1 MKILICGGFSQ
12 DSQVLLN
19 ILKDVNYDIDLI
31 ARRSSGNIPKSISK
45 LVIEKKINLIYQ
57 DLINTYEL
65 AKIVED
71 GSYTHI
77 FNFASNSF
85 VQNSNSDIHNCIKEN
100 NAITYNILN
109 AIKNA
114 SSSPW
119 LMHPLSS
126 EIFGNPTEIPQ
137 NENTVINP
145 INAYGISKVS
155 DMFLCDLYEKN
166 FDLKIFR
173 PILYN
178 HESIYRGRQFFSK
191 KVFNFAIKLQQSN
204 FDIKNPLEFYNATS
218 KRDWGYAEEYCSI
231 FFEAAKK
238 NITGK
243 YILGTGKSISVE
255 DFIDTVFNC
264 FEIKFKKV
272 INSNGL
278 LEFYDKNNKIIAVEL
293 SRDPIDE
300 GRRLVAD
307 NRLIKETFNIKEFSM
322 GIEAIKKLHNDYLK
336 NV

>member
-19 ILKDVNYDIDLI
+19 ILNNENYDIDLI
-31 ARRSSGNIPKSISK
+31 AKRSSNNIPKSISNLINK
-45 LVIEKKINLIYQ
+45 KKINLIYL
-57 DLINTYEL
+57 DLIDTFEL
-65 AKIVED
+65 AKIVEN
-71 GSYTHI
+71 GLYTHI

-85 VQNSNSDIHNCIKEN
+85 VQNSNSDIHNCIQEN
-100 NAITYNILN
+100 NTITYNILN

-114 SSSPW
+114 SNNPW

-126 EIFGNPTEIPQ
+126 EIFGNPSEVPQ
-137 NENTVINP
+137 NENTVVNP

-166 FDLKIFR
+166 FGLKIFR

-178 HESIYRGRQFFSK
+178 HESIFRARQFFSTK
-191 KVFNFAIKLQQSN
+191 IFKFAIQLKQSN
-204 FDIKNPLEFYNATS
+204 FDVKNPMEFYNATS
-218 KRDWGYAEEYCSI
+218 RRDWGYAEEYCSI

-238 NITGK
+238 NTTGK
-243 YILGTGKSISVE
+243 YVLGTGKSISVE
-255 DFIDTVFNC
+255 DFIDTVLNC
-264 FEIKFKKV
+264 FEIKFKKN

-278 LEFYDKNNKIIAVEL
+278 LEFYNQDNKIIAVEI

-300 GRRLVAD
+300 ERKLVAD
-307 NRLIKETFNIKEFSM
+307 NRLIKDTFNIKEFSM
-322 GIEAIKKLHNDYLK
+322 GIEVINKLHNDYQK